1 MPNSVVDLLR
11 IETACL
17 EDIGGREDQQDQVIV
32 LKGGDAEGADA
43 EDADAKGDGAQL
55 LALADGMGGHA
66 GGALAA
72 QAVMDAA
79 ADEFHALGGVSVG
92 DREGLL
98 TRILARAHERINALG
113 AERGLKPHS
122 TCVLLHIDGAAAAW
136 AHVGDSRL
144 HRFADGRFI
153 ERTLDHSIVEL
164 MRMQGRITEE
174 EMKTHP
180 DKNRLHEAL
189 GGERLPQMEVDG
201 KESAAGDGYLLA
213 SDGVWENVA
222 NADLEAVLQAEDL
235 AEALRRLIDRAKA
248 HGGPE
253 CDNLSAAVARCRAGA
268 HPIS

>member
-17 EDIGGREDQQDQVIV
+17 VDIGGREDQQDRVIV
-32 LKGGDAEGADA
+32 LKGGDVEG
-43 EDADAKGDGAQL
+43 ADAKGDSAQL

-79 ADEFHALGGVSVG
+79 ADEFRALGGTLVG

-98 TRILARAHERINALG
+98 TRILARAHERINTLG
-113 AERGLKPHS
+113 AEHGLKPHS
-122 TCVLLHIDGAAAAW
+122 TCVLLHINGAAAAW

-174 EMKTHP
+174 DMKTHP

-189 GGERLPQMEVDG
+189 GGERLPQMEMGG

-222 NADLEAVLQAEDL
+222 NADLEAVLQAENL

-248 HGGPE
+248 HGGPD
-253 CDNLSAAVARCRAGA
+253 CDNLSVAVARCHAST